1 MNQTELVKTIEIKDK
16 TGRVVGTKEVVTYP
30 GLLSKAHEEGLRRIA
45 TKLVQVPS
53 DENGRT
59 AIARAFVETAKGRFA
74 GIGDA
79 NPENVSTFIA
89 PHLIRMAETR
99 AKARALR
106 DAVNIGIVSFEEL
119 DGDGFAN
126 GSPDLGSG
134 APPPQNARPPKNGN
148 RAAKAD
154 APPPAQPQQ
163 PRGYSRQA
171 QQSTAPAGGGN
182 GNGNGNGNGALMT
195 EAQRRYLFRILAGQG
210 MDNLAALDYL
220 KEYFE
225 VRDLSSVTKAAATTA
240 IDDLLKGEG
249 VPHGAA

>member
-79 NPENVSTFIA
+79 NPDNVSTFIA

-134 APPPQNARPPKNGN
+134 DLAPSDDDMEITN
-148 RAAKAD
+148 RLVD
-154 APPPAQPQQ
+154 A
-163 PRGYSRQA
+163 GKLL
-171 QQSTAPAGGGN
+171 GIEILDHIILGGN
-182 GNGNGNGNGALMT
+182 GSFLS
-195 EAQRRYLFRILAGQG
+195 FRER
-210 MDNLAALDYL
+210 NLLDPT
-220 KEYFE
+220 
-225 VRDLSSVTKAAATTA
+225 S
-240 IDDLLKGEG
+240 I
-249 VPHGAA
+249 